1 MHGLCCRAQKVLP
14 PPPLLLVGIVQPQPR
29 FMDEGCCLECLPGP
43 LPGHPVR
50 SHPAEFFIGRREQ
63 LVGSI
68 GIAIKRFGFHGGS

>member
-1 MHGLCCRAQKVLP
+1 
-14 PPPLLLVGIVQPQPR
+14 
-29 FMDEGCCLECLPGP
+29 MDEGCCLECLPGP